1 MEEMTIKEI
10 ADALGITPGAVKIRL
25 QRKNIK
31 PVKIVGQTGIYD
43 PAVMEAIRNGP
54 GRGRPKKSKPE

>member
-1 MEEMTIKEI
+1 MTIKEI

-43 PAVMEAIRNGP
+43 PAVMEAIRNVP